1 MLAASAFGPV
11 TAATRTVALVSEMVH
26 TATLLHDD
34 VTDDGMERRG
44 AATSRR
50 LWGNAVSVLAGDLL
64 LVHAISRTFTE
75 VPAIVTG
82 LLVTLR
88 EMVDGEVL
96 QLRGRTEL
104 LVSESHYNQ
113 VARGKT
119 ASLFA
124 WAARSGALT
133 GGAPIQH
140 AESLSRF
147 GEKLGLA
154 FQMVDD
160 VLDFVGDS
168 TGKTSLADLR
178 EGKVSLPLV
187 YAVERCPEIK
197 QDLLAIHNGDSAPI
211 DRVAARVIKSGACD
225 QVRSLAKVLTH
236 EAVTALRSIGDS
248 APLRL
253 LEGVAS
259 DLVARVG

>member
-1 MLAASAFGPV
+1 
-11 TAATRTVALVSEMVH
+11 VALVSEMVH

-44 AATSRR
+44 AATSRT

-64 LVHAISRTFTE
+64 LVHAISRTFADA
-75 VPAIVTG
+75 PAIVAG

-104 LVSESHYNQ
+104 LVSEAHYDQ

-133 GGAPIQH
+133 AGASTQQ
-140 AESLSRF
+140 AEAMSLF

-160 VLDFVGDS
+160 VLDFVGEC

-178 EGKVSLPLV
+178 EGKITLPLV
-187 YAVERCPEIK
+187 YAVQRCP
-197 QDLLAIHNGDSAPI
+197 DLVADLRAIHAGDATPI
-211 DRVAARVIKSGACD
+211 ERVAASVVASGACE
-225 QVRSLAKVLTH
+225 QVRSLAKVLTE
-236 EAVTALRSIGDS
+236 EAVAALSSAGNS
-248 APLRL
+248 APVRL
-253 LEGVAS
+253 LEGVAK
-259 DLVARVG
+259 DLVARIG